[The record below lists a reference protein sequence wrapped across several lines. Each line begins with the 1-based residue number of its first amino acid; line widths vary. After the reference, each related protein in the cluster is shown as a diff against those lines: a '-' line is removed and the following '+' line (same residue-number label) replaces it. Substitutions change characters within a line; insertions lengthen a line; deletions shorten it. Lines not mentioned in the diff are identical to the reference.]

1 MASKREK
8 APIKRMRRIILVI
21 CEGETEVGYI
31 YLVKKWYKS
40 PVRIVSHIGD
50 ENHSI
55 SC

>member
-1 MASKREK
+1 
-8 APIKRMRRIILVI
+8 MRRIILVI

-31 YLVKKWYKS
+31 NLVKKWYKS
-40 PVRIVSHIGD
+40 PVRIVSHIDRGD